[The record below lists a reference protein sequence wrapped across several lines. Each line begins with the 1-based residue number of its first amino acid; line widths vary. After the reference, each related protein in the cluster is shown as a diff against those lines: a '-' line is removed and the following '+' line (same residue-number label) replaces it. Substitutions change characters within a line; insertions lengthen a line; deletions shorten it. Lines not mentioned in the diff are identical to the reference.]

1 MHLMEHTVTVQATGR
16 TSPPFKDVTEDGF
29 KKMSQRWLKQILM
42 EAAALPDDETEQTLH
57 SEIELGYEL
66 YDVV

>member
-1 MHLMEHTVTVQATGR
+1 M
-16 TSPPFKDVTEDGF
+16 
-29 KKMSQRWLKQILM
+29 M
-42 EAAALPDDETEQTLH
+42 EAAALPDDEIEQTLH

>member
-1 MHLMEHTVTVQATGR
+1 
-16 TSPPFKDVTEDGF
+16 
-29 KKMSQRWLKQILM
+29 M